1 MMNSSLAEQAY
12 DLVNS
17 KAQSNSFIHGFSGIL
32 GFITT
37 IAADVATIPAIYGK
51 MWDEVRAVYGHK
63 PVGSEAAKTVLM
75 QVMPEV
81 LSDIAFDKILGNVP
95 IVGIYFNAICA
106 KQMAWRLGTLFAF
119 MSARGSEIPSDKVAE
134 AMVLIRHMFPQKD
147 MFAFTTPNKHNFI
160 KLVESVEGN
169 SIQQF
174 EKKVSNALEL
184 LSKN

>member
-1 MMNSSLAEQAY
+1 MALNLAEEAY
-12 DLVNS
+12 DLINS

-51 MWDEVRAVYGHK
+51 MWDEVRSIYGYK
-63 PVGSEAAKTVLM
+63 PVGSDAVKTVLM

-119 MSARGSEIPSDKVAE
+119 MSARGSEIPSEKVAE
-134 AMVLIRHMFPQKD
+134 AMALIRHMFPQKD
-147 MFAFTTPNKHNFI
+147 MFAFTTPNKQNFI
-160 KLVESVEGN
+160 KLVESVQGN

-174 EKKVSNALEL
+174 EKKVSNALDL
-184 LSKN
+184 LSKD